1 MTLAL
6 HNANADNAEEV
17 ARIISQS
24 SDGVV
29 SHLLDGL
36 IKGFSGET
44 LLSTALMQGNP
55 PYCLEN
61 VSLVTRGG
69 GLVGLLFA
77 YPATEHKISL
87 IIRNFVPSRR
97 LNSVR
102 PILET
107 AIPGSLY
114 INTLW
119 VEETQRSKGLGATLI
134 EYAAALAKK
143 QQIARLSL
151 FCWNDNEQALRFY
164 AREGFTIETHLPEE
178 LLPLEGHSKGG
189 SILCKRLGIE
199 A

>member
-36 IKGFSGET
+36 IKGFTGET

-119 VEETQRSKGLGATLI
+119 VEATQRSKGLGATLI

-151 FCWNDNEQALRFY
+151 FCWNDNEHALRFY
-164 AREGFTIETHLPEE
+164 AREGFTIETHLPET